1 MLSLLGL
8 YSWWDDKGGTGLE
21 EAFACWMSWFCVL
34 GWEEFLVRY
43 VDYDL
48 SIMIHQEMRLVGFKV
63 LGSLRYLGLCSK
75 HSY

>member
-21 EAFACWMSWFCVL
+21 EAFAGWISQFSVL
-34 GWEEFLVRY
+34 GREEFLVRY
-43 VDYDL
+43 LDYDL
-48 SIMIHQEMRLVGFKV
+48 SIMIHQEMRLVDFEV
-63 LGSLRYLGLCSK
+63 LGRLRYLGLCSK